1 MDERP
6 VKKRRAAGA
15 PAYMTT
21 FADLM
26 TLLLCFFVLL
36 LSFSEMDVEKYKQ
49 IAGSVRSAFGV
60 QNQIELRD
68 IPKGTSVV
76 AQEYRPGRPDPTP
89 LNTIMQQTTDVTL
102 PTLYFQPGD
111 ADRSGAKIPH
121 EESQQS
127 EQNSTAQRQATEDLY
142 QRLKLMIERDNLNGG
157 IELEMLGQQLI
168 IRLNEGMAFAAGSA
182 FLQPKFRA
190 VVTDITRLVNDAPGK
205 ILVVGH
211 TDDRNVD
218 TALFRS
224 AWDLSAQRA
233 ASVAIEMEN
242 NPAFNSQRVEVTG
255 VADTQ
260 NRFPNDTEEH
270 RRKNRRVEIHILQG
284 KATEAAPLKLSE
296 AQMPIPLV
304 DKPAETA
311 TESVAQ

>member
-6 VKKRRAAGA
+6 VKKHRAAGS

-49 IAGSVRSAFGV
+49 IAGSMRSAFGV
-60 QNQIELRD
+60 QNQIDLRD

-89 LNTIMQQTTDVTL
+89 LNTIMQQTADVTL

-111 ADRSGAKIPH
+111 ADRSGAKIPR
-121 EESQQS
+121 EETQQV
-127 EQNSTAQRQATEDLY
+127 EQNSTAQSQATEDLY
-142 QRLKLMIERDNLNGG
+142 QRLKLMVERDHLSGG

-190 VVTDITRLVNDAPGK
+190 VMADITRLLNDAPGK